1 MKLEQVRVPTAWKMS
16 CDYVVIVGWSM
27 KRREH
32 KNDKKVKK
40 ALVNRDRRKEKK
52 SAWGYKKNMAWLEVK
67 TTQIS

>member
-1 MKLEQVRVPTAWKMS
+1 MS

-40 ALVNRDRRKEKK
+40 ALVNRDRRKEK
-52 SAWGYKKNMAWLEVK
+52 NQPEDIRRIWLD
-67 TTQIS
+67 